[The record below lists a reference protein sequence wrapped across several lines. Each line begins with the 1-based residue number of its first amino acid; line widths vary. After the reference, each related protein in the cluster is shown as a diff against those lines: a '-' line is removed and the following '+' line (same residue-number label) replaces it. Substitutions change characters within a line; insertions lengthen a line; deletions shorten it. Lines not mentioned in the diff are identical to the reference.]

1 MSRLRPRVLFLGSLY
16 AGHRTR
22 FANLRA
28 HVEADPRI
36 EASFRGVSGWIDG
49 GAIERL
55 PLLPAAAKGRLRALR
70 EASAFA
76 TLPRPDAVWSAVS
89 SALLPFAWAQLGP
102 LRRPLVLDLDE
113 TLELRERYA
122 EPYYRRAP
130 RRGLRART
138 TAAGGRAVRRRDA
151 LRAVVGVHGRLAAGA
166 RRPRRADPRAAA
178 RRGPRAVPA
187 AGCGAD
193 RRRGAAA
200 SAVRRPSCSTP
211 SGPTRSSRCASRAA
225 RWS

>member
-89 SALLPFAWAQLGP
+89 SALLPVAWAQLGP

-130 RRGLRART
+130 RRGLRARYGCRRT
-138 TAAGGRAVRRRDA
+138 RCTAA
-151 LRAVVGVHGRLAAGA
+151 
-166 RRPRRADPRAAA
+166 
-178 RRGPRAVPA
+178 
-187 AGCGAD
+187 
-193 RRRGAAA
+193 
-200 SAVRRPSCSTP
+200 
-211 SGPTRSSRCASRAA
+211 
-225 RWS
+225 